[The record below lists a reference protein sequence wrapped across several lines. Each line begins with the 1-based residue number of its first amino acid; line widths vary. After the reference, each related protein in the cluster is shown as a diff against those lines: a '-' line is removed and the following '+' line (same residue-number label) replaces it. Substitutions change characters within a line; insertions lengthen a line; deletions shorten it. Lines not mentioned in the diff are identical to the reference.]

1 MLLLRARAIFIDVDR
16 FTVASL
22 PVVGASFSDQSVNM
36 VGDANHSEI
45 SRQAPE
51 RPEGDEL
58 MSQRTESRRVIT
70 NIAFQEIAVLP
81 IQMFGN
87 VRFGVKRALKERIGG
102 RTLGMVDCPA

>member
-1 MLLLRARAIFIDVDR
+1 
-16 FTVASL
+16 
-22 PVVGASFSDQSVNM
+22 M
-36 VGDANHSEI
+36 VGDADHSEI

-58 MSQRTESRRVIT
+58 MSQRTESQRGIT